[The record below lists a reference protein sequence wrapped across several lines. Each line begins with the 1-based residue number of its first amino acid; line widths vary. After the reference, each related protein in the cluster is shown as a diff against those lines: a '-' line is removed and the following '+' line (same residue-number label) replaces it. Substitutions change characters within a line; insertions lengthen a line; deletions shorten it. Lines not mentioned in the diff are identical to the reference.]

1 MYYYVVVLCQLLSD
15 TEYNNISCFWQ
26 RSSAPA
32 NDDRTTVESKCLGVT
47 VGDDLSWTGRKL
59 ENTHSMSMLCNEC
72 NRFCPAKPLLF

>member
-1 MYYYVVVLCQLLSD
+1 MYYDVVVLCQLLSD

-47 VGDDLSWTGRKL
+47 VGDDLSWMGRKL
-59 ENTHSMSMLCNEC
+59 VGCATSVTIFVM
-72 NRFCPAKPLLF
+72 PKPLLF